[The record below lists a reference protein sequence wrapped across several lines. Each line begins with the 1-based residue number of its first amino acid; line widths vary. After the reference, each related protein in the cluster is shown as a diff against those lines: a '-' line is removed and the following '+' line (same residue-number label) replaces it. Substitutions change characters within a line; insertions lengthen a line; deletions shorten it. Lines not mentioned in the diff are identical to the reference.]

1 MILKEINDSLRQSFN
16 ELKFSIIMQNKF
28 FQASQ
33 STCQSQALR
42 RFILQIHVSL
52 RKKKFAS
59 LQVLRFRILWRKKTW
74 VNGLMRK
81 CVNVTSIDLFDT
93 DEQFILRNCFL
104 EISMNHVFQHFC
116 NDTLDYFEQKS
127 F

>member
-33 STCQSQALR
+33 STCQSQAPR
-42 RFILQIHVSL
+42 RFANSCFPSQ
-52 RKKKFAS
+52 KKFAS

-81 CVNVTSIDLFDT
+81 CVNVSSIDLFDT